1 VSDFLPS
8 ENSGVPLAAQL
19 PVNVTARV
27 EILLV
32 LMEEESYH
40 WSPSLRVE
48 AAVHANTRCHR
59 GRCAHYC

>member
-1 VSDFLPS
+1 MSDFLPN
-8 ENSGVPLAAQL
+8 ENSGVPLVAQL
-19 PVNVTARV
+19 PINVTARA

-48 AAVHANTRCHR
+48 AVVHANTRCHR
-59 GRCAHYC
+59 GRCAHYR